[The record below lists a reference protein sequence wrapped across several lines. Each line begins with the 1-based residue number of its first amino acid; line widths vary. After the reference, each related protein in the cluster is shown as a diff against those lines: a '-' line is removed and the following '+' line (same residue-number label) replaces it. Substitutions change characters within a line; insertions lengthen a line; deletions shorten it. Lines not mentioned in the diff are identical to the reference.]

1 MNWAVISAI
10 IIFLAILAVF
20 LSYEN
25 KEVNTKE
32 ISLIATMA
40 TLAAVMRIP
49 FAAII
54 SVQPTTFIVMISG
67 YVFGARAGF
76 MVGAMGALVSN
87 IFLGQGPWT
96 PWQMFAWGLAGWTM
110 GLLGKKQKGFN
121 YFIFTFFAF
130 VWGYLFGWIMNFWH
144 WLGFIYP
151 LTWKTFLATYLISL
165 PSDTL
170 HALSNATF
178 SLIFGKTLY
187 LMLSRYK
194 AKISYAKLDNSKNI

>member
-1 MNWAVISAI
+1 MNWAIVSVLI
-10 IIFLAILAVF
+10 ICLAILTVF
-20 LSYEN
+20 FSFE
-25 KEVNTKE
+25 KQGINTKE

-54 SVQPTTFIVMISG
+54 SVQPTTFIVMITG

-96 PWQMFAWGLAGWTM
+96 PWQMFAWGLVGWSM
-110 GLLGKKQKGFN
+110 GLLGKKQNGLN
-121 YFIFTFFAF
+121 YPVFIFSAF
-130 VWGYLFGWIMNFWH
+130 VWGYLFGWIMNLWH

-151 LTWKTFLATYLISL
+151 LTLKTFLATYLISL

-170 HALSNATF
+170 HAVSNVIF
-178 SLIFGKTLY
+178 SLIFSKTLY
-187 LMLSRYK
+187 IMLNRYK
-194 AKISYAKLDNSKNI
+194 TKISYIKLDNYPKI